1 MSTPKKLILVLIP
14 LTCFA
19 LLPNGMSAQEKGAK
33 NQPVSVTG
41 CLRAGSDK
49 GGYFVIA
56 PDGTMYELFGKG
68 MKEHVSHQVA
78 VTGKTATMS
87 REDEAIRY
95 ENERSEAEG
104 EPIYDVKVSSITM
117 VSETC
122 PAR

>member
-1 MSTPKKLILVLIP
+1 MSTSKKPILFLIP
-14 LTCFA
+14 LACFA
-19 LLPNGMSAQEKGAK
+19 WLPHGMSGQEKAAK

-49 GGYFVIA
+49 GGYFIIA
-56 PDGTMYELFGKG
+56 ADGTMYELFGKG
-68 MKEHVSHQVA
+68 MKEHVNHQVA
-78 VTGKTATMS
+78 LTGKTATMS
-87 REDEAIRY
+87 REEEAIRY
-95 ENERSEAEG
+95 ENERSESEG